1 MKNINRHLFHDTL
14 INYIKAGNMGFEFTN
29 HFISLGN
36 QIDLKEH
43 SIWIIKNLTKNKNL
57 KNMEKIPKEKLEILN
72 FQNSYDSLFTEFFA
86 NQIEK
91 DVFEYLV
98 INSADYL
105 STSYKRTSTDLNI
118 FEFFLLHANE
128 SSHIF
133 VNKES
138 TIKFLSLINEIIIK
152 YSKVIKNNKF

>member
-1 MKNINRHLFHDTL
+1 
-14 INYIKAGNMGFEFTN
+14 
-29 HFISLGN
+29 
-36 QIDLKEH
+36 
-43 SIWIIKNLTKNKNL
+43 
-57 KNMEKIPKEKLEILN
+57 MEKIPKEKLEILN

-138 TIKFLSLINEIIIK
+138 TIKFLSLINVIIIK
-152 YSKVIKNNKF
+152 YYKVINNKKYKHILFSLRNGKRIDEQIYRLIKPEYRQL